1 METEEDL
8 KKMHQEQMKDKDYLE
23 KRALVHAHAM
33 DLVINNL
40 ERKEREMFW
49 MRLKFG
55 IFVVAVLVLIGVL
68 FL

>member
-1 METEEDL
+1 METDEDL
-8 KKMHQEQMKDKDYLE
+8 KKMQLEQMKDKDYLE

-40 ERKEREMFW
+40 ERKERETFR

-55 IFVVAVLVLIGVL
+55 IFVVAVLVLV
-68 FL
+68 